1 MTTSKYLF
9 IAKILSAIGIGL
21 ALYLFVNYL
30 TQPVYRLCTISE
42 KINCDAVISGEVS
55 TTLGI
60 PTALYGLIGYTIIL
74 VVAFLGKKKLM
85 LGMALF
91 GTLFC
96 LRITYIEVFQINVI
110 CPVCLL
116 CQIDMLALLFISY
129 KAVKKKG
136 EVTSVAGAV

>member
-1 MTTSKYLF
+1 
-9 IAKILSAIGIGL
+9 L

-30 TQPVYRLCTISE
+30 TQPVYRLCTINE

>member
-30 TQPVYRLCTISE
+30 TQPVYRLCTINE

-74 VVAFLGKKKLM
+74 VAAFLGKKKLM

>member
-1 MTTSKYLF
+1 MNRSRLF
-9 IAKILSAIGIGL
+9 FTATLLASIGIGL

-60 PTALYGLIGYTIIL
+60 PTALYGLIGYTVIL
-74 VVAFLGKKKLM
+74 VAAFLGKKKLM

-110 CPVCLL
+110 C
-116 CQIDMLALLFISY
+116 
-129 KAVKKKG
+129 
-136 EVTSVAGAV
+136 

>member
-30 TQPVYRLCTISE
+30 TQPVYRLCTINE

-129 KAVKKKG
+129 KAVKKKD
-136 EVTSVAGAV
+136 EVTSVAEAV

>member
-1 MTTSKYLF
+1 M
-9 IAKILSAIGIGL
+9 

-30 TQPVYRLCTISE
+30 TQPVYRLCTINE

-60 PTALYGLIGYTIIL
+60 PTALYGLIGYTVIL
-74 VVAFLGKKKLM
+74 VAAFLGKKKLM

>member
-30 TQPVYRLCTISE
+30 TQPVYRLCTINE